1 MSLSGKD
8 SSSGSRG
15 NPPNGRK
22 RRLSSRSRNS
32 NSHNSSSSSSR
43 TISSYSLN
51 NRGKEKATSSSP
63 RTKKQRLSSVGSPS
77 HKSEFPDR
85 VSADQC
91 SSVSTSS
98 LELESDMAQIPFSS
112 MSGQSPFGNNFKGG
126 GVNNHKRPGQGKKI
140 IIKNRKGKGLSVA
153 SRIVCKYAGGIREI
167 LYSFFCYWI
176 G

>member
-8 SSSGSRG
+8 TSSGSRG

-51 NRGKEKATSSSP
+51 NRGKEKANSSSP
-63 RTKKQRLSSVGSPS
+63 RTKKQRFSSVGSPS
-77 HKSEFPDR
+77 PPVTDS
-85 VSADQC
+85 VSVDQC
-91 SSVSTSS
+91 CSVSMSS
-98 LELESDMAQIPFSS
+98 LELDSDMAQIPFSNL
-112 MSGQSPFGNNFKGG
+112 SGQSPFGNNFKGG

-140 IIKNRKGKGLSVA
+140 VIKNRKGKHVYGCVELL
-153 SRIVCKYAGGIREI
+153 K
-167 LYSFFCYWI
+167 L
-176 G
+176 

>member
-8 SSSGSRG
+8 TSSGSRG

-51 NRGKEKATSSSP
+51 NRGKEKANSSSP
-63 RTKKQRLSSVGSPS
+63 RTKKQRFSSAGSPS
-77 HKSEFPDR
+77 HKSEPPATDL

-91 SSVSTSS
+91 PSVSMSS
-98 LELESDMAQIPFSS
+98 LELESDMAQIPFSNV
-112 MSGQSPFGNNFKGG
+112 SGQSPFGNNFKGG

-140 IIKNRKGKGLSVA
+140 IIKNRKGKTFAGL
-153 SRIVCKYAGGIREI
+153 RH
-167 LYSFFCYWI
+167 
-176 G
+176 